1 MKEEQNIEKGFF
13 KEIDKISPAYI
24 NTQNPKHIEIDN
36 IFYSGLIFVNYN
48 RENTELILKKLID
61 TDINMNISIF
71 YEKLDSYKAI
81 RDLTYNITNVGIDL
95 KDGKKEKTDIEI
107 AAFTYNDA
115 KFIRKEIQINNEDIY
130 FLYIYL
136 EIFSRDEKEQEYLLN
151 KIEGLLQG
159 QGIQT
164 RRGNFRQEQ
173 IFLSSMPFMIN
184 NKDLKKASRRNIL
197 TSGLIGTYPFITSSI
212 FDEKG
217 IFYGTNIYNN
227 SLIFI
232 DRYAE
237 EKYKNANMCIF
248 GTSGSGKSF
257 FTKLQILRYRLSGI
271 EQYVID
277 PDREYTKIAENLEG
291 TVIKI
296 GASSETYLNILDIR
310 QESIEE
316 EKGYLATKISRLI
329 GFFNLLFGN
338 LNEEEKA
345 ILEEKL
351 IECYMKKGITF
362 EDESL
367 YKNEKNKINIKPIFK
382 ESKDMPILEDLYNI
396 LGKDKRTKEM
406 QTKLIPFI
414 KGSLKFFNNY
424 TNNNSRYIRTRRRKF
439 KIWIISFHRIFLG

>member
-1 MKEEQNIEKGFF
+1 MKQEQNIEKGFF

-351 IECYMKKGITF
+351 
-362 EDESL
+362 
-367 YKNEKNKINIKPIFK
+367 K
-382 ESKDMPILEDLYNI
+382 ELNI
-396 LGKDKRTKEM
+396 L
-406 QTKLIPFI
+406 P
-414 KGSLKFFNNY
+414 
-424 TNNNSRYIRTRRRKF
+424 
-439 KIWIISFHRIFLG
+439 